1 MIKMK
6 PCFSIIIT
14 WMFCSAAFAFA
25 ESGTEYEYH
34 LLATNR
40 TSTMQKEM
48 TESASHGYRFK
59 TVMGGETSFGGSQV
73 TVIMEREY
81 DNIQLGRFKYRLLAT
96 NKTST
101 MQKELQSAADQGFFY
116 CGQTIFSSTF
126 GGEEVV
132 VILERDRETADKE
145 SWEYLLLGTNKTS
158 TMQKELEKAASDGF
172 EVTGMTIGNTS
183 FGGNELVTIL
193 RRPAAKR

>member
-1 MIKMK
+1 MSKIKLRLAPAFMWIL
-6 PCFSIIIT
+6 C
-14 WMFCSAAFAFA
+14 CSAFTFV
-25 ESGTEYEYH
+25 EGSTEYEYH
-34 LLATNR
+34 LLAASR

-81 DNIQLGRFKYRLLAT
+81 DNIRPGRFQYQLLAT
-96 NKTST
+96 SKTST
-101 MQKELQSAADQGFFY
+101 MQKELQSAADKGFLY
-116 CGQTIFSSTF
+116 CGQTIFTSAF
-126 GGEEVV
+126 GGEEIV
-132 VILERDRETADKE
+132 VILERDREVADKE

-158 TMQKELEKAASDGF
+158 TMQKELAKAAAEGF
-172 EVTGMTIGNTS
+172 EVAGMTLGNTA

-193 RRPAAKR
+193 RRPATKR